1 MDSPPQATGSVKIFI
16 TSSEVSPYA
25 KTGGLADV
33 AGSLPRALAALGHD
47 VRVAMPLYTGL
58 IDPDQHRLIPVMR
71 ELDVFLGS
79 SRFRG
84 QVLGST
90 LPGSEVPIHFIQ
102 CDALFDREGGPY
114 GYVDGEHSDNAVRFA
129 FASLAMIWLLK
140 GLGWAPDII
149 QTNDWQMALI
159 PTYLR
164 SWPILSSD
172 PFYSQTRVLHTIHNL
187 AYQGLADPSI
197 LPAIGLDWSLYK
209 PEALEFFDQI
219 NLMKGGIVHADHIST
234 VSPRYALEIQT
245 EEHGCG
251 LDGLL
256 QSRASELTGILNGI
270 DTDVWNPATDT
281 LIQAGFTAER
291 LEGKAECKAAL
302 QSRCGLPLRPDTPLI
317 GMVSRLVEQKGF
329 GLLRETIGDL
339 LALDIQMVILGAG
352 DPEIERLLST
362 LGTEHGHRLSFHRMF
377 DERLAHEIEAGADMF
392 LMPSRY
398 EPCGLNQ
405 LYSMRYGTI
414 PIVHLTGG
422 LADSVCDA
430 TPEALARGEATG
442 FGFAEFNGRAFLRA
456 LTRALDLHRDDR
468 EAWQSLM
475 VTAMAQDFSWA
486 ASAQAYEALF
496 MRMLD

>member
-1 MDSPPQATGSVKIFI
+1 MKIFV

-33 AGSLPRALAALGHD
+33 AGSLPRALAELGHD

-58 IDPDQHRLIPVMR
+58 IDPDQHHLLPVMR
-71 ELDVFLGS
+71 ELDVFLGPN
-79 SRFRG
+79 RFRG
-84 QVLGST
+84 QVLRST
-90 LPGSEVPIHFIQ
+90 LPGSEVPIYFIQ

-114 GYVDGEHSDNAVRFA
+114 GYVGGEHSDNAVRFA

-140 GLGWAPDII
+140 GLGWSPDII

-172 PFYSQTRVLHTIHNL
+172 SFYSQTRILHTIHNL
-187 AYQGLADPSI
+187 AYQGLADPSV
-197 LPAIGLDWSLYK
+197 LPTIGLDWSLYT
-209 PEALEFFDQI
+209 PEGLEFFDKI

-251 LDGLL
+251 LEGLL

-281 LIQAGFTAER
+281 LIQTNFSADR
-291 LEGKAECKAAL
+291 LGGKAECKAAL

-329 GLLRETIGDL
+329 GLLREIIGDL
-339 LALDIQMVILGAG
+339 LRRDIQLVILGTG
-352 DPEIERLLST
+352 DPEIEKLLAD
-362 LGTEHGHRLSFHRMF
+362 LAAEHGHRLSFHRLF
-377 DERLAHEIEAGADMF
+377 DERLAHGIEAGADMF

-414 PIVHLTGG
+414 PIVHFTGG
-422 LADSVCDA
+422 LVDSVRDA
-430 TPEALARGEATG
+430 TPGALAKGEATG
-442 FGFAEFNGRAFLRA
+442 FGFSEFNAKACLRA
-456 LTRALDLHRDDR
+456 LTRALDLFTGDR
-468 EAWQSLM
+468 ETWRSLM
-475 VTAMAQDFSWA
+475 LTAMAQDFSWA
-486 ASAQAYEALF
+486 ASARAYEALF
-496 MRMLD
+496 KRMLG